1 MGTYSNSPFKCPIT
15 NIFLNPKYQNLIY
28 TLVKVPA
35 DIDYTTA
42 TSIYFVI
49 WYSKIVITVTLFAHM
64 RQFFY
69 PQKMNRVVRTRA
81 TFCIFWYFLWQ
92 MLFVLL
98 KIKANLKY
106 VFEPKEEKRGLCC
119 ENILNHNYNLLW
131 ENIWHSGIKNI
142 LIYV

>member
-1 MGTYSNSPFKCPIT
+1 MSNYKYFFVFKICIR
-15 NIFLNPKYQNLIY
+15 IEY

-64 RQFFY
+64 RQFF
-69 PQKMNRVVRTRA
+69 TRRKW
-81 TFCIFWYFLWQ
+81 IVWWELGQLLYFLVFS
-92 MLFVLL
+92 LTNAFVLL

>member
-1 MGTYSNSPFKCPIT
+1 MSNYKYFFVFKICIR
-15 NIFLNPKYQNLIY
+15 IEY

-49 WYSKIVITVTLFAHM
+49 WYSKIVITVT
-64 RQFFY
+64 FFL
-69 PQKMNRVVRTRA
+69 RICVSFFTRRKW
-81 TFCIFWYFLWQ
+81 IVWWELGQLLYFLVFS
-92 MLFVLL
+92 LTNAFVLL

-142 LIYV
+142 LIHICII